1 MSEKDLKIKAAEIL
15 GYSDSGNI
23 SGVVYQIITGSDFR
37 KKIAPNIRE
46 LKNDE
51 KLLFEFRDWEKEG
64 EWNPYDLSVQIVK
77 EDGRGSFSRIP
88 YPFKNEKSDYLE
100 ETDSVRVFRKEIK
113 KYIDENKEKLL
124 SDLETKESLELFFK
138 ACHRS

>member
-64 EWNPYDLSVQIVK
+64 KWNPYDLSVQIVK

-113 KYIDENKEKLL
+113 KYIDV
-124 SDLETKESLELFFK
+124 
-138 ACHRS
+138 